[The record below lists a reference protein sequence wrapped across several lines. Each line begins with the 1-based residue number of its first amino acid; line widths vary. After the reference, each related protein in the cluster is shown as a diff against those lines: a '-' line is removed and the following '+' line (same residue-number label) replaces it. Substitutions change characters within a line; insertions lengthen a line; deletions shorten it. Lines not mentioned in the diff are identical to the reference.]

1 MKCFVLLLL
10 GSFMILLGACVRG
23 EEVVGETAVPTQ
35 PSAIIQPT
43 VTGTAVPTLPM
54 HSPTA
59 TPIEIPVPLE
69 EMFPTIP
76 LTSMQ
81 SSDYDLRS
89 PAPSLLIDVL
99 AMAIQQS
106 NLGYS
111 PEYESYSPWEDVNAQ
126 LEMLQREFS
135 KFDPEDLPNA
145 SRLIEDASLETTS
158 FYCCDLYGPLAFQK
172 PLQAASVQYFY
183 QYPSLIISGNGSNSD
198 LHYSITE
205 IDLGGDEDNEWFVEA
220 ELLRYGIR
228 VFLPF
233 ELNENG
239 ELQLLPNDLRPQ
251 PSHFLQNSDVILEHD
266 LNGDGRSEIIII
278 TQVDG
283 GTAWEYPGAIDIY
296 SWNGEGL
303 YQVQSID
310 IGDLTFAELAR
321 YEIVDFT
328 IDNKTDIRV
337 YRPHSLRFGCSW
349 DEIDTFSWQG
359 NQVYQVVEGTEAPD
373 TAVCQVEDAL
383 FAANP
388 EIKVERL
395 EAVLE
400 QLSPDNAPSIGYFAM
415 LKVHLAMAYAEMLQ
429 DSKAEEILNSIHE
442 LSGDS
447 GYVQLVNE
455 HYNSSNGS
463 LIVLCQ
469 NLFQDGDR
477 ALNTDIGKYLIEG
490 RPLHFVP
497 FTSSHWLLC
506 PFDSLLKGRLEIIDF
521 PESVSPI
528 DTLAFQ
534 NISVD
539 FSFEMDNGSEEIWL
553 GFIHANLIAW
563 RLEDGKWRPSI
574 IFKFESPVK
583 DVQFDVRDLTEDGQI
598 DLVVSIALITPQYCH
613 YVENKDEE
621 YRLMLFTISPEDV
634 QVISESTVCEN
645 PLPISQLSPDYFD
658 TKNSGEYAISW
669 YLDIQVDEQTW
680 VFTHRIDDLKDQVL
694 SQTNLSR
701 TRAQIQDLISQIPD
715 GDKGG
720 ELASIRLLYLI
731 GLSYELS
738 GDEETAVST
747 YLDLIQQAPTSPWS
761 WLAWA
766 RLEPAED

>member
-1 MKCFVLLLL
+1 MKRFILCLLV
-10 GSFMILLGACVRG
+10 GIILLGACAEG
-23 EEVVGETAVPTQ
+23 EDVVVSTAVPT
-35 PSAIIQPT
+35 PLPT
-43 VTGTAVPTLPM
+43 LEPTATETAVSTLPM
-54 HSPTA
+54 HPPAA
-59 TPIEIPVPLE
+59 TPIEIPVQLE

-76 LTSMQ
+76 LTFMQ

-89 PAPSLLIDVL
+89 PVPSILIDVL

-111 PEYESYSPWEDVNAQ
+111 LEYESYSPWEDMDA
-126 LEMLQREFS
+126 LLDMLQREFS
-135 KFDPEDLPNA
+135 ELDQKDLPNA
-145 SRLIEDASLETTS
+145 SRLITDASLETTS
-158 FYCCDLYGPLAFQK
+158 FYCCDLYGPPAFQK
-172 PLQAASVQYFY
+172 PLQTAAAQYFH
-183 QYPSLIISGNGSNSD
+183 QYPSLITSGNGSNSD

-239 ELQLLPNDLRPQ
+239 ELHLLPNDLRPQ
-251 PSHFLQNSDVILEHD
+251 PGRFSQNSHVILEHD
-266 LNGDGRSEIIII
+266 LNGDGRSEIIVI
-278 TQVDG
+278 TQIDG
-283 GTAWEYPGAIDIY
+283 STAWGYPGAIDIY

-310 IGDLTFAELAR
+310 IGGRTFAELAR
-321 YEIVDFT
+321 YEIADFT
-328 IDNKTDIRV
+328 NDNKTDIRV

-373 TAVCQVEDAL
+373 MAVCQVEDAL

-388 EIKVERL
+388 EIKAERL

-400 QLSPDNAPSIGYFAM
+400 QLSPDNAPSVGYFAM

-429 DSKAEEILNSIHE
+429 DSKAKEILNSIHA
-442 LSGDS
+442 LSSDS
-447 GYVQLVNE
+447 GYAQLVNE

-463 LIVLCQ
+463 FIVFCQ
-469 NLFQDGDR
+469 NLFQDGDL
-477 ALNTDIGKYLIEG
+477 ALDTDVGKYLIEG

-497 FTSSHWLLC
+497 LTSSHWLLC
-506 PFDSLLKGRLEIIDF
+506 PFDSLLKGRLEITDF

-528 DTLAFQ
+528 DTLALQ

-539 FSFEMDNGSEEIWL
+539 FPFEMDNSSEVIWL

-563 RLEDGKWRPSI
+563 RLEDGKWQPSI

-583 DVQFDVRDLTEDGQI
+583 DVQFDVRDSTEDGQI
-598 DLVVSIALITPQYCH
+598 DLVVSIALKTPQYCH

-621 YRLMLFTISPEDV
+621 YRLMLFTISPEAV

-645 PLPISQLSPDYFD
+645 PPSISQIELDYFD
-658 TKNSGEYAISW
+658 EKNSEEYEISW
-669 YLDIQVDEQTW
+669 YLGIQADGQTW
-680 VFTHRIDDLKDQVL
+680 VFTYRIEDIKDQVL

-701 TRAQIQDLISQIPD
+701 TSAQIQDLISQIPD

-747 YLDLIQQAPTSPWS
+747 YLDLIQQYPTSPWS

-766 RLEPAED
+766 RLEPVEN